1 MPPIL
6 RKTGIIEKM
15 QNFEKERRELVMQ
28 QASDIKVRTK
38 LKLSM
43 VQRLIEKH
51 RIIVPPPTRRTLTN
65 MCEDGRFE
73 TASNPPGPLG
83 WLVYED
89 SFWKWVRSL
98 DGE

>member
-1 MPPIL
+1 VKLEEI
-6 RKTGIIEKM
+6 RKGIK
-15 QNFEKERRELVMQ
+15 MQ
-28 QASDIKVRTK
+28 QADDAKMRTK
-38 LKLSM
+38 LKLTA

-51 RIIVPPPTRRTLTN
+51 RIVVPAPSRRTLIN

>member
-1 MPPIL
+1 
-6 RKTGIIEKM
+6 
-15 QNFEKERRELVMQ
+15 MQ
-28 QASDIKVRTK
+28 QTNDIKVRTK
-38 LKLSM
+38 LKLSA

-51 RIIVPPPTRRTLTN
+51 RILVPAPSRRTLIN

>member
-1 MPPIL
+1 M
-6 RKTGIIEKM
+6 G
-15 QNFEKERRELVMQ
+15 MQ
-28 QASDIKVRTK
+28 QTSDIKIRTK
-38 LKLSM
+38 LKLSA

-51 RIIVPPPTRRTLTN
+51 RIIVPAPNRRTLIN

-73 TASNPPGPLG
+73 TASNPPGPMG

>member
-1 MPPIL
+1 MQFG
-6 RKTGIIEKM
+6 KTTSNTEIE
-15 QNFEKERRELVMQ
+15 EVPEAGEESHMQ
-28 QASDIKVRTK
+28 QNNELKMRAK

-51 RIIVPPPTRRTLTN
+51 RIIVPPPSRRTLIN

-73 TASNPPGPLG
+73 TASNPPGQMG